1 MLGNLLRVKLV
12 AVLMPVILVVG
23 VVVFGATAFVGIT
36 GSTSAANAQENPC
49 GASPAVAAGQAAPV
63 GGTAP
68 GLSPLQQ
75 QNVQTIVG
83 VAIARKL
90 GKAGILVMLTASYT
104 ESSWNNRAVDPSG
117 RWFGLY
123 QMSPAWLANEAD
135 RYDPV
140 KSSHTFI
147 DGGESAGTP
156 GLLDIPQW
164 WTLDPAWAA
173 EEVEQYGHDGDN
185 YRVNI
190 PIARAVMDSVLAG
203 QDVPELPDE
212 SVRAAGAAG
221 PIEPS
226 SAPTGQPA
234 TAATPTCTPA
244 GPGGSLPNTVVANG
258 VSVQIPAGLPTT
270 YVAAAVAGKTIQ
282 APTAGLARGLAAGFG
297 ALGMP
302 YVWGGGGS
310 GAGPNNGCQRG
321 GGDNNSCGSEI
332 GFDCS
337 GLTAYVLGQAG
348 FMGAPGSSGEQRTSG
363 QSVPY
368 EEGLPGDIVGFPG
381 HVAVYLGVIDGTP
394 YILEASWV
402 GTPIHI
408 VPLTRSDRD
417 GSLHRLWS

>member
-1 MLGNLLRVKLV
+1 MLGNLLRVKLI
-12 AVLMPVILVVG
+12 AVLILVMLVVG

-36 GSTSAANAQENPC
+36 GSTSANAEENPC
-49 GASPAVAAGQAAPV
+49 GAPPAVAAGQSAPV

-75 QNVQTIVG
+75 QNVQAIVG

-123 QMSPAWLANEAD
+123 QMSPAWLANEQD

-140 KSSHTFI
+140 KVSHTFI
-147 DGGESAGTP
+147 DGGESPGTP

-173 EEVEQYGHDGDN
+173 EEVEQYGHGGDN

-221 PIEPS
+221 PVEPS
-226 SAPTGQPA
+226 SAPTGASA
-234 TAATPTCTPA
+234 TAATPTCIPA

-258 VSVQIPAGLPTT
+258 VSVQIPAGLPAT

-282 APTAGLARGLAAGFG
+282 APTCRLAKGLAAGFG

-321 GGDNNSCGSEI
+321 GGDYNSCGSEI

-348 FMGAPGSSGEQRTSG
+348 FMGAPGSSGEQRSSG
-363 QSVPY
+363 QSIPY
-368 EEGLPGDIVGFPG
+368 EQGLPGDIVGFPG
-381 HVAVYLGVIDGTP
+381 HVAIYLGVIDGTP

-408 VPLTRSDRD
+408 VPLTRTDRD
-417 GSLHRLWS
+417 AVLHRLWS